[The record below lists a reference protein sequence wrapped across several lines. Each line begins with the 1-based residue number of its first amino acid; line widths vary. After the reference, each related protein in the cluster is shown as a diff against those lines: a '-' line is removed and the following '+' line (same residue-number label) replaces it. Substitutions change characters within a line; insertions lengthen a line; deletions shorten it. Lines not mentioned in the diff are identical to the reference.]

1 MSFYISISSC
11 HYIIRTYALFKVK
24 YFCCFEHDIFTGG
37 GIVIQAVDGE
47 GKSVDIEREEDDDG
61 SIFLKP
67 AIGSEGKIVV
77 VPNQNGGSIVIS
89 PSDKAPKGGKG
100 DITVQT
106 EEPSGDD
113 AIDAGKLVVE
123 VVTGSGDGEST
134 TTTTPAP
141 PSGEIQVDVVD
152 SKEGSA
158 DKEGGGSDDTDDG
171 NTPDPPEDES
181 EEAEEAAE
189 AEAFTEDGDNDY
201 SQETPDTES

>member
-1 MSFYISISSC
+1 M
-11 HYIIRTYALFKVK
+11 
-24 YFCCFEHDIFTGG
+24 
-37 GIVIQAVDGE
+37 DGE
-47 GKSVDIEREEDDDG
+47 GKSVDIDREEDDDG

-89 PSDKAPKGGKG
+89 PSDEAPG
-100 DITVQT
+100 DEGQGSIEVET
-106 EEPSGDD
+106 EGPSGDD
-113 AIDAGKLVVE
+113 PINAGRLE
-123 VVTGSGDGEST
+123 VRIVTGSGDGDDEST

-171 NTPDPPEDES
+171 NTPDPPDGS
-181 EEAEEAAE
+181 EEQEEVEAAE
-189 AEAFTEDGDNDY
+189 AEAFTEDGE
-201 SQETPDTES
+201 ETPDPEES